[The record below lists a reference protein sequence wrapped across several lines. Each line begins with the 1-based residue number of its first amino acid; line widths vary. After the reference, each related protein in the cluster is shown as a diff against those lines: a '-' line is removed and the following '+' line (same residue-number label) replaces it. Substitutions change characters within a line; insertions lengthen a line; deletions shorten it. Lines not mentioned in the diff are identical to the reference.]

1 MADEPTVIADLLPA
15 IAASIQSS
23 QGIHRTVTISGPKHV
38 ILENNLTRKG
48 IWSADASRDPHQSE
62 LVFETEDIVG
72 KLVMESSLGRLSTAE
87 MEMVSWIMAQWE
99 RQENPDDPWVHC
111 SLKGLADAFG
121 VTWSGRRAA
130 FIKEGL
136 ERLHAVRFK
145 AEVWNHR
152 EGKLKTELFGIFD
165 RVSIVERKD
174 SYSARWSVEAGNAP
188 VKIKIGDFL
197 HQQLKLGQF
206 HRYAWQVLRGK
217 LQSPLAK
224 RLYIF
229 LDAQR
234 GTQIPA
240 GWLYEVRVD
249 QDLFASLGI
258 RDRNISRARTRLREA
273 CGELL
278 AADSSYLE
286 LHVREGSNGGWVLR
300 RLKARPRGP
309 VPGEAAP
316 ALSNTVAA
324 YEPAT

>member
-1 MADEPTVIADLLPA
+1 VTTLTDGPTFLGDLLPA
-15 IAASIQSS
+15 LAVSIQESH
-23 QGIHRTVTISGPKHV
+23 GIHRRVGGNAPKHV

-48 IWSADASRDPHQSE
+48 VWSTDPSRDPHQAE
-62 LVFETEDIVG
+62 ITFETEDLVG
-72 KLVMESSLGRLSTAE
+72 KLVMESSLGRLSTTE

-121 VTWSGRRAA
+121 VTWSGSRAA
-130 FIKEGL
+130 FIKDGL

-145 AEVWNHR
+145 AEVWNHK

-174 SYSARWSVEAGNAP
+174 GFSARWSVEAGNAP
-188 VKIKIGDFL
+188 VKIKLGDFL

-217 LQSPLAK
+217 LKSPLAK

-234 GTQIPA
+234 GNDTAA
-240 GWLYEVRVD
+240 GWLYEVRVNKE
-249 QDLFASLGI
+249 LYVSLGV
-258 RDRNISRARTRLREA
+258 RDRNLSRARTRLREA
-273 CGELL
+273 CAELL
-278 AADSSYLE
+278 AADPSYKE
-286 LHVREGSNGGWVLR
+286 LRLREGADGGWVLR
-300 RLKARPRGP
+300 RLKTRPGGAPQRTID
-309 VPGEAAP
+309 AASVRTT
-316 ALSNTVAA
+316 AL
-324 YEPAT
+324 

>member
-1 MADEPTVIADLLPA
+1 MQLQKRQVTLLPGQPPLRAKSQPRCGPAIWTPTVPRRVLAAALALPVAAGAAVDDALAAVGDLDPAERTGLVVLDAQDEARAPRQITRRLLLPMPRCGCGTL
-15 IAASIQSS
+15 ASP
-23 QGIHRTVTISGPKHV
+23 R
-38 ILENNLTRKG
+38 R
-48 IWSADASRDPHQSE
+48 W
-62 LVFETEDIVG
+62 DIPFMSMRG
-72 KLVMESSLGRLSTAE
+72 YKRLSTTE

-99 RQENPDDPWVHC
+99 RQENPEDPWVHC

-130 FIKEGL
+130 FTKEGL
-136 ERLHAVRFK
+136 QRLHAVRFK

-165 RVSIVERKD
+165 RISIVERKD
-174 SYSARWSVEAGNAP
+174 SYSARWSVGAGNAP

-234 GTQIPA
+234 GTETPA

-249 QDLFASLGI
+249 EGLFASLGI
-258 RDRNISRARTRLREA
+258 RSQHL
-273 CGELL
+273 
-278 AADSSYLE
+278 
-286 LHVREGSNGGWVLR
+286 
-300 RLKARPRGP
+300 ARPNPASRG
-309 VPGEAAP
+309 V
-316 ALSNTVAA
+316 
-324 YEPAT
+324 

>member
-1 MADEPTVIADLLPA
+1 MADGPTLLGDLLPA

-23 QGIHRTVTISGPKHV
+23 HGVHRTLNVPTTPKHV

-48 IWSADASRDPHQSE
+48 IWSADASRDPHQAE
-62 LVFETEDIVG
+62 IVFETDDIVG
-72 KLVMESSLGRLSTAE
+72 KLVMESSLGRLSTTE

-121 VTWSGRRAA
+121 VTWSGSRAA
-130 FIKEGL
+130 FIKDGL

-145 AEVWNHR
+145 AEVWNHK

-174 SYSARWSVEAGNAP
+174 GYSARWSVGAGNAP
-188 VKIKIGDFL
+188 VKIKLGDFL

-206 HRYAWQVLRGK
+206 HRYAWHVLRGK
-217 LQSPLAK
+217 LKSPLAK

-234 GTQIPA
+234 GSETPA
-240 GWLYEVRVD
+240 GWLYEVRVH
-249 QDLFASLGI
+249 QGLFASLGI
-258 RDRNISRARTRLREA
+258 RDRNISRARTRLRDA
-273 CGELL
+273 CAELL
-278 AADSSYLE
+278 AADSSYKE
-286 LHVREGSNGGWVLR
+286 LHLREGADGGWVLR
-300 RLKARPRGP
+300 RLKTRPGGP
-309 VPGEAAP
+309 QRVIDAP
-316 ALSNTVAA
+316 AAQTAA
-324 YEPAT
+324 VG

>member
-1 MADEPTVIADLLPA
+1 MADGPSLGDLLPA

-23 QGIHRTVTISGPKHV
+23 QGVHRTISVSAPKTV

-48 IWSADASRDPHQSE
+48 IWSADASRDPHQAE
-62 LVFETEDIVG
+62 IVFETDDIVG
-72 KLVMESSLGRLSTAE
+72 KLVMESSLGRLSTTE

-121 VTWSGRRAA
+121 VTWSGSRAA

-145 AEVWNHR
+145 AEVWNHK

-174 SYSARWSVEAGNAP
+174 GYSARWSVSAGNAP
-188 VKIKIGDFL
+188 VKIKLGDFL

-206 HRYAWQVLRGK
+206 HRYAWHVLRGK
-217 LQSPLAK
+217 LKSPLAK

-234 GTQIPA
+234 GTETSA
-240 GWLYEVRVD
+240 GWLYEVRVTPG
-249 QDLFASLGI
+249 LFASLGI
-258 RDRNISRARTRLREA
+258 RDRNISRARTRLRDA
-273 CGELL
+273 C
-278 AADSSYLE
+278 AE
-286 LHVREGSNGGWVLR
+286 LHGADPTYTALHLREGADGGWVLR
-300 RLKARPRGP
+300 RLKTRPGGP
-309 VPGEAAP
+309 QRVIDAP
-316 ALSNTVAA
+316 ASQ
-324 YEPAT
+324 PAVVG